1 MKQVV
6 IVDDEPALLLTI
18 QAGFEKNHR
27 FQLLTAGNGMEAL
40 DILENNIVDLV
51 VTDLRM
57 PEMDGIELLSAMSQ
71 SFPEIPSIV
80 MTAFGNSSLEQQLK
94 KAGTVNMLEKPLD
107 IDTLEQSINNAL
119 DFYQYHEGG
128 PELEILL
135 QLVAMERKTTHV
147 KVVNQNNQY
156 GSFFFHNGYLI
167 DAEQDDLTGDK
178 AVLSMLEWK
187 KIKVIMNEFC
197 PSTSNLLRVVSLHL
211 IYHLSSYRSSVI
223 CPIIRHSILVLVL
236 VLWIRPIK
244 NLSSYKRKHE
254 QVQGSVLE
262 IRKTGMLLFID
273 ATDGRDRII
282 YETTGTHC

>member
-57 PEMDGIELLSAMSQ
+57 PEMDGIELLTAMSQ

-80 MTAFGNSSLEQQLK
+80 MTAFGTSGLEQQLK

-128 PELEILL
+128 PKLEILL
-135 QLVAMERKTTHV
+135 QLVAMEKKTTHL
-147 KVVNQNNQY
+147 KVVGPDRQH

-178 AVLSMLEWK
+178 AVLTMLGWK
-187 KIKVIMNEFC
+187 KIKLTMNEFC
-197 PSTSNLLRVVSLHL
+197 PSIQPDTGRIFASDMPSRLMSLLSDMP
-211 IYHLSSYRSSVI
+211 YHKALYGGVD
-223 CPIIRHSILVLVL
+223 PLDQAHQEFIRQQ
-236 VLWIRPIK
+236 K
-244 NLSSYKRKHE
+244 
-254 QVQGSVLE
+254 
-262 IRKTGMLLFID
+262 KT
-273 ATDGRDRII
+273 
-282 YETTGTHC
+282 